1 MVHKK
6 PVSAKELK
14 AIQKALKPYF
24 DQHPR
29 ARLDMYR
36 RDKFILRMRII
47 DPDFDG
53 MTQEQRDDLIWDML
67 YKNLHE
73 DLLQELSMVLLLS
86 PREVK
91 ESMVNID
98 FEKPQPVTVEG

>member
-1 MVHKK
+1 
-6 PVSAKELK
+6 
-14 AIQKALKPYF
+14 
-24 DQHPR
+24 
-29 ARLDMYR
+29 
-36 RDKFILRMRII
+36 
-47 DPDFDG
+47 